1 MIFRQYKRKF
11 WVHIDGIL
19 CFRNAIFGSF
29 CCPLQPVRK
38 IDQKNMI
45 LMVALNGLQAS
56 IEVVWR
62 IRGCQGLFR
71 MLSEEVLTC

>member
-11 WVHIDGIL
+11 WVRIDGIL
-19 CFRNAIFGSF
+19 CFRNVIFGSF
-29 CCPLQPVRK
+29 CCPLQPVRR

-71 MLSEEVLTC
+71 MLSEKVLTC